1 MSIEFIKDDFLEG
14 KKEELENIDRI
25 LSEKPKKIDRRTIF
39 LKRFTLALM
48 GQYKFQNR
56 YMIKKH
62 EEMQMMNKQIL
73 QRPIQRIM
81 SQATLSIPT
90 PYGLQVPMPSVQRV
104 SMNISQLRIPEPLK
118 EELKIPNPININVPR
133 PENIQKKEVT
143 TPKPI

>member
-81 SQATLSIPT
+81 PQAQLSIPT

-104 SMNISQLRIPEPLK
+104 PINISQLRIPEPLK

>member
-14 KKEELENIDRI
+14 KKEELENIDKI

-48 GQYKFQNR
+48 GQHKFQNK

-81 SQATLSIPT
+81 PQAQLSIPT

-104 SMNISQLRIPEPLK
+104 PINISQLRIPEPLK